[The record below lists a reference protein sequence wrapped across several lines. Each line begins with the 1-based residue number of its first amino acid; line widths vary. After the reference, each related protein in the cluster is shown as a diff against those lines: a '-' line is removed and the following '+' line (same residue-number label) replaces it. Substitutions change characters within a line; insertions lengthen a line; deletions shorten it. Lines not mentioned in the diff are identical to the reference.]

1 MCRWLAYSGQEIFLE
16 ELLFKPQHSLVE
28 QSQHATEAKVAT
40 NGDGFGVG
48 WYGQKEEPGLYRET
62 MPAWN
67 DCNLQHLA
75 SQIRSAHF
83 FAHVRA
89 STGTATSRAN
99 CHPFSYKN
107 WMGMHNGQVG
117 GYEQFRRPLEAFI
130 TDEHYTK
137 RMGTTDSEALFYMLF
152 NFGLESDPVNAIRRM
167 VETVETLQ
175 AERNIKEPF
184 RCTMAIT
191 DGNKLYCLRHS
202 NDRFAP
208 SLYWRYKDGDLV
220 VVSEPLT
227 DDQEGWNKVPESHVL
242 VAEKSDVKEIVSLKV

>member
-1 MCRWLAYSGQEIFLE
+1 MCRWLAYSGDEIFLD
-16 ELLFKPQHSLVE
+16 ELLFKPENSLVE
-28 QSQHATEAKVAT
+28 QSLHATEAKVAT

-48 WYGQKEEPGLYRET
+48 WYGQKEVPGLYREI

-75 SQIRSAHF
+75 TQIRSSHF

-99 CHPFSYKN
+99 CHPFAYNN
-107 WMGMHNGQVG
+107 WMGMHNGQIG
-117 GYEQFRRPLEAFI
+117 GYELFRRSLEAHI
-130 TDEHYTK
+130 TDMHYAK

-152 NFGLESDPVNAIRRM
+152 KFGLEQDPINAIRKM
-167 VETVETLQ
+167 VDTVTNLQ
-175 AERNIKEPF
+175 NEYKIKEAF

-191 DGNKLYCLRHS
+191 DGDRLYCLRHS
-202 NDRFAP
+202 SDRFAP
-208 SLYWRYKDGDLV
+208 SLYWRHQDGRLV

-227 DDQEGWNKVPESHVL
+227 DDHSDWNKVPESHIL
-242 VAEKSDVKEIVSLKV
+242 IANKSNVQEIIAL